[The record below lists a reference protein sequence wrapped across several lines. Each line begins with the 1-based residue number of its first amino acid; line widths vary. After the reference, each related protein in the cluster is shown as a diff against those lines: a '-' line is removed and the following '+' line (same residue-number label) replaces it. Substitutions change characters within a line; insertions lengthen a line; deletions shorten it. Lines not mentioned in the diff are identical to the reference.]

1 MVDNLQRSIN
11 KFVRMMFNLNKKDD
25 VSEMAKSHNLLY
37 IKQLQFKEI
46 AVLMFKLCTNS
57 LPHPF
62 LSMFQN
68 T

>member
-11 KFVRMMFNLNKKDD
+11 KFVRMKFNLNKKDD

-57 LPHPF
+57 LPPPF